1 MNEKSIIFM
10 GTPNFAL
17 ECLKKLVQKK
27 YKIIGVITAP
37 DKKKGRGRKIIYS
50 PVKEYALAK
59 NINIYQPLNLKE
71 EEFINTMKKIKPDLF
86 VVVAFRMLPK
96 ILFNIPKEGSINL
109 HASMLPN
116 YRGAAPINWV
126 IINGEKETG
135 VTTFFINDKIDE
147 GKIIDIKK
155 INIDN
160 EETAGTLHEKL
171 MELGGNLLLK
181 SINKIFKKNYITKIQ
196 KINENDK
203 KAPKIDKEVCKINL
217 DLKSKKIISIIRG
230 LSPYPGARLYQNN
243 KIIKILNAKKST
255 KINGIKS
262 KIFHS
267 GDKLILNNNFG
278 ESIEITEIQV
288 EGKKKMLTE
297 DFIKGN
303 KL

>member
-1 MNEKSIIFM
+1 MSEKSIIFM

-17 ECLKKLVQKK
+17 ECLKKLLQKK

-37 DKKKGRGRKIIYS
+37 DRKQGRGRKIIYS
-50 PVKEYALAK
+50 PVKEYALSK

-71 EEFINTMKKIKPDLF
+71 EDFINSMKKIKPDLF

-109 HASMLPN
+109 HASILPN

-126 IINGEKETG
+126 IINEEKKTG

-181 SINKIFKKNYITKIQ
+181 SINKIFKKKYILKVQ
-196 KINENDK
+196 KINQNDK
-203 KAPKIDKEVCKINL
+203 KAPKIDKEVCKINF
-217 DLKSKKIISIIRG
+217 DLKSRKIISIIRG
-230 LSPYPGARLYQNN
+230 LSPYPGARIIQNN
-243 KIIKILNAKKST
+243 KIIKLLNAKKCK

-267 GDKLILNNNFG
+267 GDKLILNNSFG

-288 EGKKKMLTE
+288 EGKKKMLTK

>member
-1 MNEKSIIFM
+1 MSEKSIIFM

-17 ECLKKLVQKK
+17 ECLKKLLQKK

-37 DKKKGRGRKIIYS
+37 DRKQGRGRKIIYS
-50 PVKEYALAK
+50 PVKEYALSK

-71 EEFINTMKKIKPDLF
+71 EDFINSMKKIKPDLF

-109 HASMLPN
+109 HASILPN

-126 IINGEKETG
+126 IINEEKKTG

-181 SINKIFKKNYITKIQ
+181 SINKIFKKKYILKVQ
-196 KINENDK
+196 KINQNDK
-203 KAPKIDKEVCKINL
+203 KAPKINKEFCKINFNF
-217 DLKSKKIISIIRG
+217 KSRKIISIIRG
-230 LSPYPGARLYQNN
+230 LSPYPGARIIQNN
-243 KIIKILNAKKST
+243 KIIKLLNAKKCK

-288 EGKKKMLTE
+288 EGKKKMLTK